1 MIGQRNSHS
10 VVNRATFLILGGLRI
25 FFRLIGH
32 RAANFLQSGSVM
44 PAGGFPALPKIAAP
58 RLDRRAAYGVRRS
71 ASFGATLVCATL
83 INVLRRNVTF
93 HLPVDLLRQAKVYAA
108 EHDTTVNAMVRQLLE
123 EKVTAEARTRAA
135 AERFLQLSSRG
146 PYSSVDPGSVRREEL
161 YERR

>member
-58 RLDRRAAYGVRRS
+58 RLDRRAGVWSPAIR
-71 ASFGATLVCATL
+71 
-83 INVLRRNVTF
+83 VLWDHISMCYT
-93 HLPVDLLRQAKVYAA
+93 Y
-108 EHDTTVNAMVRQLLE
+108 
-123 EKVTAEARTRAA
+123 
-135 AERFLQLSSRG
+135 
-146 PYSSVDPGSVRREEL
+146 
-161 YERR
+161 